1 MLPETDS
8 EQAKRRI
15 QEIINSK
22 SSEGKADSSGHF
34 TIDVAK
40 AREMLE
46 AKSSA
51 DPDLFLL
58 LWARHAVVSGASEIH
73 FQQTSEGLVL
83 GHDGRHGNPA
93 ALKDLICQIVGPRGS
108 ELLTLCLWN
117 ALKYRFEEAVYRTP
131 DGSVVWDSNL
141 NEQQRPDTGPHQ
153 LILTKERSSKG
164 LTNALWDPL
173 GPTQQNLL
181 QQRCRYSP
189 LRIVFL
195 GNEIKA
201 PSPMEVVFHAAV
213 RNYEKPETTGLGP
226 CRWPQ
231 ARSALYRTFLSRGQ
245 YEAQLYMGVTDG
257 DLQLELILD
266 GVGYFERTTWFPPSS
281 LMLLNSDQLRTDLSG
296 EYIVRNKEFEDLFAV
311 LPGDVQALLQ
321 KFGEDLA
328 PLPPSAAAHLEP
340 QVARRIREGELGQAM
355 TLCRWI
361 YLKAVDGRVRKD
373 FGRWQRGSFLYR
385 FAILSDLLK
394 DGPGAANLRGKAE
407 KEWQLAEKGW
417 LERLREWM
425 SPGAT
430 VKRLWWPLAELPPED
445 MKHHDLVEICRLCV
459 KSQCSEEGTAGII
472 DRVAHLREGC
482 LSYSLAS
489 ALYFQR
495 WHLDI
500 EEQINRAGHIKV
512 AEGRLRLMDLTVRQL
527 LHAKAPRSGWLEAR
541 SQFQNLIEA
550 FSGKVGKV
558 VRPVVA
564 EMYEKMLMVD
574 FQLEEMQHAERA
586 FKRWAEYLEAEYTPQ
601 ERVARVES
609 FLSLVKIIP
618 NRSAAA
624 VLQEKI
630 ESWHSRQSHLGSS
643 SVQRSE
649 V

>member
-1 MLPETDS
+1 MLPDIES

-22 SSEGKADSSGHF
+22 STEHRTESQGYF
-34 TIDVAK
+34 TIDSK
-40 AREMLE
+40 RAREMLE

-51 DPDLFLL
+51 EPDLFLL
-58 LWARHAVVSGASEIH
+58 LWIRHSMRCGASETH
-73 FQQTSEGLVL
+73 FRQTAEGLVL
-83 GHDGRHGNPA
+83 THDGRHGSTDD
-93 ALKDLICQIVGPRGS
+93 LKDLICQIVGPAGT

-117 ALKYRFEEAVYRTP
+117 ALKYRFQEAVYQTP
-131 DGSVVWDSNL
+131 NGTIVWDQDL
-141 NEQQRPDTGPHQ
+141 GEQLRPESGPFQ
-153 LILTKERSSKG
+153 LTLSKERDSKG
-164 LTNALWDPL
+164 LTNALWEPL
-173 GPTQQNLL
+173 GNEQQKAL
-181 QQRCRYSP
+181 QQRCRFSP
-189 LRIVFL
+189 MKIVFL
-195 GNEIKA
+195 GNEIKPPA
-201 PSPMEVVFHAAV
+201 PLEVVFHAAV
-213 RNYEKPETTGLGP
+213 RNYEKPETTGKGP

-245 YEAQLYMGVTDG
+245 YEAALYMGVTEG
-257 DLQLELILD
+257 DLQLEIVLD

-281 LMLLNSDQLRTDLSG
+281 LMLISSDLLRTDLSG
-296 EYIVRNKEFEDLFAV
+296 EYIVHNKEFEELFSI

-328 PLPPSAAAHLEP
+328 PLPPGAAAHLEP
-340 QVARRIREGELGQAM
+340 QVARRIREGDLGQAS

-373 FGRWQRGSFLYR
+373 FSRWQRGSFLYR

-425 SPGAT
+425 SPGTTA
-430 VKRLWWPLAELPPED
+430 KRLWWPLAELPPED
-445 MKHHDLVEICRLCV
+445 MKHPDLVEICRLCV
-459 KSQCSEEGTAGII
+459 RAQCSEEGTAGIV
-472 DRVAHLREGC
+472 DRVAELREGS
-482 LSYSLAS
+482 LNYSLAS

-500 EEQINRAGHIKV
+500 EEQIHRAGHIKV
-512 AEGRLRLMDLTVRQL
+512 AEGRLRLMDLTVRNL
-527 LHAKAPRSGWLEAR
+527 LHSKAPRSGWLEAR
-541 SQFQNLIEA
+541 SLFQNLIEA

-564 EMYEKMLMVD
+564 EMYEKLLMVD

-586 FKRWAEYLEAEYTPQ
+586 FKHWSDYLETEYSQ
-601 ERVARVES
+601 QDRSARVES

-630 ESWHSRQSHLGSS
+630 ESWHRRQSHLGSS
-643 SVQRSE
+643 NVQRSD